1 MYKGKAVGG
10 TSLTALAGT
19 TVEEEVNGRSLEE
32 SPVLLRKLLPDR
44 RLVKAEAAVAWHA
57 VLTVIEQHGVA

>member
-19 TVEEEVNGRSLEE
+19 TVEEEVHGRSLEE

-44 RLVKAEAAVAWHA
+44 RLVKAAVAWHA
-57 VLTVIEQHGVA
+57 VLTVIEQHRVA